1 MFYFLH
7 TLCSSSSSSAWV
19 TSLTALL
26 PPRSFCLST
35 AKINSAA
42 ACCLTQS
49 GRMKRGGSGER
60 RRERAAADTRR
71 EEMEVD
77 VWKSDAGQERK
88 PWCCRMRARGSHP
101 PSEPCRRS
109 RSSVWVR
116 VSVLRDPTVGV
127 SVESHGVLF
136 ILVTPSQ
143 QCLESKLGFFLFFCL
158 APWVVGIEEFQMM
171 VTVQIKLPLCFTQ
184 VNGTDL
190 SNYFSNLF

>member
-1 MFYFLH
+1 MSAQQQTRGVKRWRLMFGNR
-7 TLCSSSSSSAWV
+7 TRGRSVSRDAVGCGREV
-19 TSLTALL
+19 RIL
-26 PPRSFCLST
+26 PASP
-35 AKINSAA
+35 A
-42 ACCLTQS
+42 
-49 GRMKRGGSGER
+49 
-60 RRERAAADTRR
+60 
-71 EEMEVD
+71 VD
-77 VWKSDAGQERK
+77 
-88 PWCCRMRARGSHP
+88 P
-101 PSEPCRRS
+101 

-158 APWVVGIEEFQMM
+158 ALWVVGIEEFQMM